1 MILGAVVSSVAV
13 LMIVL
18 GAAMLRPKDGV
29 AVVHRFLV
37 MGTLLIV
44 VGVVAVPVATY
55 VFYVRWSRLKAADGY
70 IANDR
75 ARYDR
80 VWNTMT
86 QDTANVEMIRRLSS
100 AVNAW
105 RKTQGMLEVGGG
117 TGSKKN
123 GNNVP
128 MGGVTVARSSI
139 INATTSDSTTLLSE
153 SHEEEQGKQQRN
165 YRIESSPFGFYKA
178 DWTPAR
184 SLTNKVAAELQKARV
199 AANTTKPRQQICD
212 LAVLFAQAATMNE
225 YFQGVV
231 SGWAGTTTHQSA

>member
-100 AVNAW
+100 TVNAW

-128 MGGVTVARSSI
+128 MGGVTVARSS